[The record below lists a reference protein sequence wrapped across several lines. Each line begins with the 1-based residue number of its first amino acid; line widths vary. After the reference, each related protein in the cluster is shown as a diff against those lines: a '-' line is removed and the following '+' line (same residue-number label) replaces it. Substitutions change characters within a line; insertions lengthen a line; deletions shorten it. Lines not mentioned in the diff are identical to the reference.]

1 MSDDRNEFR
10 ISRRARLRY
19 GFEKGLFTPTGKI
32 AADTPLAA
40 RSLAR
45 RIDEVRNTKLFPE
58 RSVRAGEINAFGLLA
73 GALHAVIRLY
83 RQAVVPDPFF
93 TALNSLKDHLGKQ
106 SIDLLIQRYKEEFFP
121 VTQLQPQPQTVTD
134 LPDEGDP
141 GIALEELIL
150 LWLDNANPA
159 LASFHDLFGGSELQG
174 TAYDEAIAT
183 LQTIFPRLPPFG
195 PDQQDLLTMLRSP
208 AVASPRSLAG
218 QLDYIRRHWG
228 LLLGKSLYR
237 LLSGLDLLAEEER
250 ALALSL
256 GGPGSEVGGGAGP
269 GRPPDYSL
277 LQGEPEAFS
286 PDRQW
291 MPRLVLLSKNT
302 YVWLEQLSRQYGR
315 LIHHLDEIPDEELEL
330 IARRGFTGLWLIG
343 VWERSSA
350 SAEIKR
356 LCGNPGAAAS
366 AYSLYDYTIAQRIGG
381 EAALAGLRQ
390 RASAYGIRLASDM
403 VPNHMGIDSRWVME
417 HPDYFLA
424 LPECPYPA
432 YSFNG
437 PDLSGD
443 PRTAIC
449 LEDHYYSR
457 QDAAVVFLRKDR
469 ETGEQRYFYHG
480 NDGTNMPWND
490 TAQLDY
496 TNPETREAVIHSILE
511 VAKRFPV
518 IRFDAAM
525 TLARKHFQRLWFP
538 EPGSGGGIPSRW
550 EHGLTKAQFD
560 QLMPAEFWREV
571 VDRVSREAPDTLL
584 LAEAF
589 WLMEG
594 YFVRTLGMHRVYNS
608 AFMHM
613 LRDEDNAGYRQVMK
627 ETLAFDPEV
636 LRRFVN
642 FLSNPDERTA
652 VDQFGK
658 GDKYLGACT
667 LLATLPG
674 LPMFGHGQVEGF
686 EEKYG
691 MEYERPMRQEE
702 ADPALVAAHER
713 EIFPLLHRRSLF
725 AGVEHFLLYDFRT
738 PGGEND
744 ENVFAYSNGYES
756 ERVLIVYHNRFA
768 TTRGAIRDSV
778 PFLERDSEG
787 GRRLRASSLAAW
799 LGLDEDPDGYCLF
812 RDATQGLEYI
822 LPCPLLWKEWLFLE
836 LEAYQRH
843 LFQDFRQVREAPN
856 RPYRE
861 LAASLAGRGV
871 PSLEEAIIELLRKP
885 LQYSLRSLLEA
896 DLVRRLLA
904 HQEEEET
911 IFSDLESKLERFLT
925 EVASAA
931 EVQTDLSPLIEQ
943 VLHEVRQIRL
953 LPSLIQALLAHAF
966 PGAELLPDQE
976 EWPRRGAILLT
987 CALLRPL
994 GNLSTVEQAA
1004 NLGRD
1009 RLEAWRLSGS
1019 LEEALVNLGFPMQD
1033 AALGSAIVRME
1044 LSLRF
1049 TLHAHQRDALFA
1061 ATEAVHRLFADGEA
1075 RRWLGVH
1082 RWNGILWFSREGF
1095 TEAVRWLLASALVAT
1110 LETSP
1115 CKEEEGAATA
1125 IAFMPAL
1132 ERSEG
1137 LADIK
1142 EWLAIAAWLRA
1153 AAEDSGYQVE
1163 KLLDILQNP
1172 QSPIT
1177 LTSSP
1182 ALQARQISPPEEIS
1196 S

>member
-1 MSDDRNEFR
+1 MSNDRNEFR

-19 GFEKGLFTPTGKI
+19 GFEEGLFTSTGNM
-32 AADTPLAA
+32 AANSLLAA
-40 RSLAR
+40 RCLSR
-45 RIDEVRNTKLFPE
+45 RIDEVRNAKLFPE
-58 RSVRAGEINAFGLLA
+58 RSVRAGEVNAFGLLA
-73 GALHAVIRLY
+73 GTMRTIIGFF
-83 RQAVVPDPFF
+83 RQARVPDPFV
-93 TALNSLKDHLGKQ
+93 AVSQNLEDSLGKQ
-106 SIDLLIQRYKEEFFP
+106 AIDRLYQRYKEEFLP
-121 VTQLQPQPQTVTD
+121 VIRLEQKTRTLTD
-134 LPDEGDP
+134 QPDEENP
-141 GIALEELIL
+141 GIVLEELIL
-150 LWLDNANPA
+150 LWLNNANPA
-159 LASFHDLFGGSELQG
+159 LAPFSDLFRESELQG
-174 TAYDEAIAT
+174 TAYDAAIAA
-183 LQTIFPRLPPFG
+183 LHEIFARHPPFG

-228 LLLGKSLYR
+228 SLLGKSLYR
-237 LLSGLDLLAEEER
+237 LLNGLDLLTEEER
-250 ALALSL
+250 AMSLSL
-256 GGPGSEVGGGAGP
+256 GELGHEAGGGAEP
-269 GRPPDYSL
+269 SHPPDYSL
-277 LQGEPEAFS
+277 FTGEPEAFS
-286 PDRQW
+286 PDQQW
-291 MPRLVLLSKNT
+291 MPQLVLLSKNT

-315 LIHHLDEIPDEELEL
+315 PIHRLDQIPDQELEL
-330 IARRGFTGLWLIG
+330 LAHRGFTGLWLIG

-350 SAEIKR
+350 SAEIKQ

-366 AYSLYDYTIAQRIGG
+366 AYSLYDYIIAQRIGG
-381 EAALAGLRQ
+381 EAALDGLRQ

-417 HPDYFLA
+417 HPQYFLT

-432 YSFNG
+432 YSFRG
-437 PDLSGD
+437 PDLSD
-443 PRTAIC
+443 DSRAAIY

-469 ETGEQRYFYHG
+469 ATDEQRYVYHG

-496 TNPETREAVIHSILE
+496 TNPATREAVIQAILV

-560 QLMPAEFWREV
+560 QLMPVEFWREV

-613 LRDEDNAGYRQVMK
+613 LRDEDNAGYRRVMK

-702 ADPALVAAHER
+702 EDPSLVAAHER

-725 AGVEHFLLYDFRT
+725 AGVEHFLLYDFQT

-744 ENVFAYSNGYES
+744 ENVFAYSNGDENN
-756 ERVLIVYHNRFA
+756 RVLVVYHNRFA
-768 TTRGAIRDSV
+768 TTRGVIRDSA
-778 PFLERDSEG
+778 PFLKRDPEG
-787 GRRLRASSLAAW
+787 NRSLRTTSLAAW
-799 LGLDEDPDGYCLF
+799 LGLDEDPDSYCLF
-812 RDATQGLEYI
+812 RDVTQGFEYI
-822 LPCPLLWKEWLFLE
+822 LPCPLLWKEGLPLE

-843 LFQDFRQVREAPN
+843 IFLDFRQVRGGAN
-856 RPYRE
+856 LLYRE
-861 LAASLAGRGV
+861 LAANLAGRGV
-871 PSLEEAIIELLRKP
+871 PSLEDANAELLRKP
-885 LQYSLRSLLEA
+885 LQHSLRDLLEA
-896 DLVRRLLA
+896 HLMRRLLA
-904 HQEEEET
+904 YQEEEEA
-911 IFSDLESKLERFLT
+911 IFSDLKSKLARFLS

-931 EVQTDLSPLIEQ
+931 EIQTDLSPLIGKVWREI
-943 VLHEVRQIRL
+943 HQIRL
-953 LPSLIQALLAHAF
+953 LPSLTQAFLDQAI
-966 PGAELLPDQE
+966 PGAVLLPDQE
-976 EWPRRGAILLT
+976 EWPRRGAILLA

-994 GNLSTVEQAA
+994 GNLSTIEQAA

-1033 AALGSAIVRME
+1033 AALGSAIIRIE
-1044 LSLRF
+1044 LSLRS
-1049 TLHAHQRDALFA
+1049 TLCIHHSDARLA
-1061 ATEAVHRLFADGEA
+1061 ATEAIHQLFGDGEA

-1082 RWNGILWFSREGF
+1082 RWNGILWFSREAF
-1095 TEAVRWLLASALVAT
+1095 NEAVRWLLVSALVST
-1110 LETSP
+1110 LERNQD
-1115 CKEEEGAATA
+1115 EEGGAT
-1125 IAFMPAL
+1125 I
-1132 ERSEG
+1132 G
-1137 LADIK
+1137 LPFTDIM
-1142 EWLAIAAWLRA
+1142 EWLENAIWLRS
-1153 AAEDSGYQVE
+1153 AAEYSGYQVE
-1163 KLLDILQNP
+1163 KLLEILQNP
-1172 QSPIT
+1172 QSLIKFA
-1177 LTSSP
+1177 SDP
-1182 ALQARQISPPEEIS
+1182 ALQARQISPLDEIPS
-1196 S
+1196 SS

>member
-1 MSDDRNEFR
+1 MSNDRNEFR
-10 ISRRARLRY
+10 ISRRARIRY
-19 GFEKGLFTPTGKI
+19 GFEEDLYGQTGKI
-32 AADTPLAA
+32 VADTSLAA
-40 RSLAR
+40 RRLAR
-45 RIDEVRNTKLFPE
+45 RMDEVRNAKLFPE
-58 RSVRAGEINAFGLLA
+58 RSVRAGEVNAFGLLA
-73 GALHAVIRLY
+73 GIMHAVIRLY
-83 RQAVVPDPFF
+83 CRSTAPDPLLA
-93 TALNSLKDHLGKQ
+93 ALNSLKDSLGKE
-106 SIDLLIQRYKEEFFP
+106 SVDLLFLRYQAEFTP
-121 VTQLQPQPQTVTD
+121 VIRPPSQSRTLVD
-134 LPDEGDP
+134 LPDQGDP
-141 GIALEELIL
+141 EITLEELIL

-159 LASFHDLFGGSELQG
+159 LAPFHDLFEANELQA
-174 TAYDEAIAT
+174 TVYDQAIPA
-183 LQTIFPRLPPFG
+183 LQAIFQRLPPFG
-195 PDQQDLLTMLRSP
+195 PEQQDLLTMLRSP
-208 AVASPRSLAG
+208 AVASPRSLGG
-218 QLDYIRRHWG
+218 QLEYIRRHWG
-228 LLLGKSLYR
+228 SLLGKSLYR
-237 LLSGLDLLAEEER
+237 LLSGLDLLAEEDR

-256 GGPGSEVGGGAGP
+256 GGSGGAMGGGAGP

-277 LQGEPEAFS
+277 LQGEAEAFS
-286 PDRQW
+286 PDGQW
-291 MPRLVLLSKNT
+291 MPRLVLLSKNA
-302 YVWLEQLSRQYGR
+302 YVWLEQLSRKYGR
-315 LIHHLDEIPDEELEL
+315 LISRLDEIPDEELGL
-330 IARRGFTGLWLIG
+330 LARRGFTGLWLIG
-343 VWERSSA
+343 VWERSPA

-417 HPDYFLA
+417 SPHYFLS
-424 LPECPYPA
+424 LPECPYSA
-432 YSFNG
+432 YSFQG
-437 PDLSGD
+437 PDLSRD
-443 PRTAIC
+443 SRVAIY

-457 QDAAVVFLRKDR
+457 QDAAVVFLRTDR
-469 ETGEQRYFYHG
+469 GTGDRRYFYHG

-496 TNPETREAVIHSILE
+496 TNPETREAVIQAILA
-511 VAKRFPV
+511 VAKKFPV

-560 QLMPAEFWREV
+560 RLMPGEFWREV

-613 LRDEDNAGYRQVMK
+613 LRDEDNAGYRRVMK

-702 ADPALVAAHER
+702 GDPSLVAAHER

-744 ENVFAYSNGYES
+744 ENVFAYSNGDEKNK
-756 ERVLIVYHNRFA
+756 VLVIYHNRFA
-768 TTRGAIRDSV
+768 ATRGVVRDSA
-778 PFLERDSEG
+778 PFLKRDPEG
-787 GRRLRASSLAAW
+787 NRSLHTTSLAAW
-799 LGLDEDPDGYCLF
+799 LGLDEDPDSYCLF
-812 RDATQGLEYI
+812 RDATQGFEYI
-822 LPCPLLWKEWLFLE
+822 LPCPLLWKEGLPLE

-843 LFQDFRQVREAPN
+843 IFLDFRQVRGGTN
-856 RPYRE
+856 FLYRE
-861 LAASLAGRGV
+861 LAANLAGRGV
-871 PSLEEAIIELLRKP
+871 PSLEDAIAELLRKP
-885 LQYSLRSLLEA
+885 LQHSLRNLLEA
-896 DLVRRLLA
+896 HLMRRLLA
-904 HQEEEET
+904 HQEEEDA
-911 IFSDLESKLERFLT
+911 IFSDLESKLARFLS

-931 EVQTDLSPLIEQ
+931 EIQTDLSPLIGQ
-943 VLHEVRQIRL
+943 VWHEIHQIRL
-953 LPSLIQALLAHAF
+953 LPSLTQALLAQTI
-966 PGAELLPDQE
+966 PGAELLPSQE
-976 EWPRRGAILLT
+976 EWPRRGAILLA

-994 GNLSTVEQAA
+994 GNLSTIEQAA

-1019 LEEALVNLGFPMQD
+1019 LEEALVHLGFPKQD

-1049 TLHAHQRDALFA
+1049 TLCTHQPDAGLA
-1061 ATEAVHRLFADGEA
+1061 AKEAVHQLFADGEA

-1082 RWNGILWFSREGF
+1082 RWNGILWFSREAF
-1095 TEAVRWLLASALVAT
+1095 DEAMRWLLASALVST
-1110 LETSP
+1110 LERYQD
-1115 CKEEEGAATA
+1115 EEKGGAA
-1125 IAFMPAL
+1125 IGLAF
-1132 ERSEG
+1132 
-1137 LADIK
+1137 ADIK
-1142 EWLAIAAWLRA
+1142 EWLEIATWLRS
-1153 AAEDSGYQVE
+1153 AAENSGYQVE
-1163 KLLDILQNP
+1163 KLLEILQNP
-1172 QSPIT
+1172 QSPIG
-1177 LTSSP
+1177 LLSDP
-1182 ALQARQISPPEEIS
+1182 AFEGSEISPLEEIS
-1196 S
+1196 SSS

>member
-45 RIDEVRNTKLFPE
+45 RIDEVRNAKLFPE

-73 GALHAVIRLY
+73 GAMHAVIRLY
-83 RQAVVPDPFF
+83 RQAAVPDPFF

-106 SIDLLIQRYKEEFFP
+106 SVDLLIQRYQEEFFP
-121 VTQLQPQPQTVTD
+121 VTQPQPQPQIVTD

-159 LASFHDLFGGSELQG
+159 LAPFHDLFGGSELQG

-218 QLDYIRRHWG
+218 QLEYIRRHWG

-250 ALALSL
+250 ALALSF
-256 GGPGSEVGGGAGP
+256 GGPAGVVGGGAGP
-269 GRPPDYSL
+269 GRSPDYSL

-315 LIHHLDEIPDEELEL
+315 LIHRLDEIPDEELEL
-330 IARRGFTGLWLIG
+330 LARRGFTGLWLIG

-366 AYSLYDYTIAQRIGG
+366 AYSLHDYTIAQRIGG
-381 EAALAGLRQ
+381 EAALAGLRE
-390 RASAYGIRLASDM
+390 RASTYGIRLASDM
-403 VPNHMGIDSRWVME
+403 VPNHMGIDSRWIME
-417 HPDYFLA
+417 HPNYFLT
-424 LPECPYPA
+424 LPDSPYSA
-432 YSFNG
+432 YSFCG

-443 PRTAIC
+443 PRAAIY

-457 QDAAVVFLRKDR
+457 QDAAVVFLREDR
-469 ETGEQRYFYHG
+469 ETGEQRYTYHG

-496 TNPETREAVIHSILE
+496 TNPETREAVINAILE
-511 VAKRFPV
+511 VAKQFPV

-560 QLMPAEFWREV
+560 RLMPVEFWREV

-613 LRDEDNAGYRQVMK
+613 LRDEDNAGYRRVMK

-658 GDKYLGACT
+658 GDKYLGACAM
-667 LLATLPG
+667 LATLPG

-691 MEYERPMRQEE
+691 MEYQRPMRQEE
-702 ADPALVAAHER
+702 ADPALEAAHER
-713 EIFPLLHRRSLF
+713 EIFPLLRRRSLF
-725 AGVEHFLLYDFRT
+725 AGVERFLLYDFRT
-738 PGGEND
+738 PGGEAD
-744 ENVFAYSNGYES
+744 ENVFAYSNGDEG
-756 ERVLIVYHNRFA
+756 ERALVVYHNRFA
-768 TTRGAIRDSV
+768 ATRGAIRDSV
-778 PFLERDSEG
+778 PFLERDPKG
-787 GRRLRASSLAAW
+787 DRRLRTSSLAAW
-799 LGLDEDPDGYCLF
+799 LGLDEDPDSYCLF
-812 RDATQGLEYI
+812 RDATQGFEYI
-822 LPCPLLWKEWLFLE
+822 LPCPLLWKEGLSLE

-843 LFQDFRQVREAPN
+843 LFQDFRQVWDAPN
-856 RPYRE
+856 RPYGE
-861 LAASLAGRGV
+861 LAANLAGRGV
-871 PSLEEAIIELLRKP
+871 PSLEEAIAELLRKP
-885 LQYSLRSLLEA
+885 LQRSLRFLLEA
-896 DLVRRLLA
+896 DLAHRLLA
-904 HQEEEET
+904 PEEEEAT
-911 IFSDLESKLERFLT
+911 FSDLERRMARFLADI
-925 EVASAA
+925 ASAA
-931 EVQTDLSPLIEQ
+931 EVQTDLSPLIGQ
-943 VLHEVRQIRL
+943 VLHEVHQIRL
-953 LPSLIQALLAHAF
+953 LPSLTQALLAQAL
-966 PGAELLPDQE
+966 PGAELLPDQG
-976 EWPRRGAILLT
+976 EWPQRGAILLA

-994 GNLSTVEQAA
+994 GNLSADERTG

-1009 RLEAWRLSGS
+1009 RLEAWRMSGS

-1049 TLHAHQRDALFA
+1049 TLHTRQHDALLA
-1061 ATEAVHRLFADGEA
+1061 ATEAVHHLFDDGEA
-1075 RRWLGVH
+1075 RKWLGVH
-1082 RWNGILWFSREGF
+1082 RWNGILWFSREAF
-1095 TEAVRWLLASALVAT
+1095 TEAVRWLLASATVET
-1110 LETSP
+1110 LETNP
-1115 CKEEEGAATA
+1115 DNEEKWAAIT
-1125 IAFMPAL
+1125 FVP
-1132 ERSEG
+1132 
-1137 LADIK
+1137 ADIK
-1142 EWLAIAAWLRA
+1142 EWLEIAAWLRS

-1172 QSPIT
+1172 QSPIK
-1177 LTSSP
+1177 
-1182 ALQARQISPPEEIS
+1182 LQSDPVLRAQISPSEEIS
-1196 S
+1196 SH